1 VLTPLAHGC
10 ALLAAGSDPVT
21 TSVLLLRIASHLNST
36 PVATQESIE
45 VSSAQNDKKNECA
58 TQLRVV
64 YVAAGC
70 TQDEIDQRVELLR
83 TSGALAHTTVV
94 AAPNTAPLAQQFA
107 ALCAGVSIGEHVRDA
122 GGKAVVLLDTA
133 ECMVGVWKA
142 AIRLSLG
149 DNPQTDDGA
158 MLYLVCRTRMFHA
171 WT

>member
-1 VLTPLAHGC
+1 MQALDVLTPLAHGC
-10 ALLAAGSDPVT
+10 ALLAAGSDPVAT
-21 TSVLLLRIASHLNST
+21 TVLLLRIASHLHST
-36 PVATQESIE
+36 PEATQEPTGF
-45 VSSAQNDKKNECA
+45 SAVQHEEKSECA

-70 TQDEIDQRVELLR
+70 TQDEIDHRVELLR

-94 AAPNTAPLAQQFA
+94 AAPDTAPLAQQFA

-149 DNPQTDDGA
+149 DSPQKDDGA
-158 MLYLVCRTRMFHA
+158 KLLPICAPLR
-171 WT
+171 